1 MAVKKDKIVAVVD
14 MGGYTDDELRR
25 IAGTAKAVKERM
37 DAVEKAAKSVLED
50 RMTPGVDE
58 PIMVDGQQVGM
69 LKLSKGGAKGKYKV
83 ADPAAYAAWLQ
94 AHDRGRF
101 TQPTPMPVEEA
112 MSDGYL
118 SALIVEEGTGEIPA
132 GVKYMPPRAPVVS
145 ATLDDAM
152 VERMFTGK
160 ALGFTERLLTGNEA
174 KEPTVVDVTP
184 VETSPVESKPE
195 PTPDT
200 TPVASTPEGAPT
212 VEPEP
217 EPAVEPTVD
226 VFASMGL

>member
-1 MAVKKDKIVAVVD
+1 MTVKKDRIVAVVD

-37 DAVEKAAKSVLED
+37 DMMEKAAKSVLED

-83 ADPAAYAAWLQ
+83 SDPAAYAAWLQ

-101 TQPTPMPVEEA
+101 TVATPMPVEEA

-118 SALIVEEGTGEIPA
+118 SALIVEDGTGEIPA
-132 GVKYMPPRAPVVS
+132 GVKYVPPRTPVVS

-152 VERMFTGK
+152 VDRMFTGK
-160 ALGFTERLLTGNEA
+160 ALGFTEHLLTRGVGE
-174 KEPTVVDVTP
+174 EPTVVDVTP
-184 VETSPVESKPE
+184 VGKPAGPQSE

-200 TPVASTPEGAPT
+200 TPV
-212 VEPEP
+212 EP
-217 EPAVEPTVD
+217 EPTVD

>member
-37 DAVEKAAKSVLED
+37 DMMEKAAKSVLED

-83 ADPAAYAAWLQ
+83 ADPAAYAAWLET
-94 AHDRGRF
+94 HDRGRF
-101 TQPTPMPVEEA
+101 TQPTAMPVEEA

-132 GVKYMPPRAPVVS
+132 GVKYVPPRAPVVS

-152 VERMFTGK
+152 VDRMFTGK
-160 ALGFTERLLTGNEA
+160 ALGFTERLLTGAET
-174 KEPTVVDVTP
+174 EVELTVVDVPP

-195 PTPDT
+195 PAADT
-200 TPVASTPEGAPT
+200 TPVASAPEGTPT
-212 VEPEP
+212 VEP

>member
-1 MAVKKDKIVAVVD
+1 MMAVKKDRIVAVVD

-37 DAVEKAAKSVLED
+37 DMMEKAAKSVLED

-58 PIMVDGQQVGM
+58 PIMVDGVQVGM

-83 ADPAAYAAWLQ
+83 SDPAAYAAWLQ

-101 TQPTPMPVEEA
+101 TQPARMPVEEA

-118 SALIVEEGTGEIPA
+118 SALIVEDGTGEIPD
-132 GVKYMPPRAPVVS
+132 GVKYVPPRSPVVS

-152 VERMFTGK
+152 VDRMFTGK
-160 ALGFTERLLTGNEA
+160 ALGFTERLLTGHDAE
-174 KEPTVVDVTP
+174 EPTVVDVTA
-184 VETSPVESKPE
+184 VETSPVESQPE
-195 PTPDT
+195 PAVDT
-200 TPVASTPEGAPT
+200 TPVEPGAEETPT
-212 VEPEP
+212 VEPK
-217 EPAVEPTVD
+217 PAVEPTVD